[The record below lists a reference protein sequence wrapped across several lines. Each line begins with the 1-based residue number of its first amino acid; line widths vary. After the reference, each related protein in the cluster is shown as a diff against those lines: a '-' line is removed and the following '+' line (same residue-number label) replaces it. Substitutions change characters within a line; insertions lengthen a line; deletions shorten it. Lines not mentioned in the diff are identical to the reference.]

1 MVSEVLENQMRKLDK
16 KKTPDIIMQHY
27 ISKKAKCFEFS
38 FFCYEHSLP
47 STQKYN

>member
-1 MVSEVLENQMRKLDK
+1 MVSEVSENQMRTLDK
-16 KKTPDIIMQHY
+16 KTLILLHSIIFQE
-27 ISKKAKCFEFS
+27 KAKYFEFS